1 MLKIESHAVGPYQV
15 NSLIVWCEETKEAV
29 LFDPG
34 FEAERLLDRIDKL
47 GLHLTRIINT
57 HGHLDHIGDNGK
69 VMTAR
74 NVPLF
79 IHKLDRP
86 MLTDPAKN
94 LSAFGSQPVISPDAT
109 GEIEDGEE
117 IKIGNRTLK
126 ALHVPGHSS
135 GSLCFYGDGFLISGD
150 TLFCQGV
157 GRTDFPGS
165 SEFDLLSHI
174 QSKLYTLPE
183 NTIVY
188 PGHGPTTTIGYE
200 RANNPFV
207 RA

>member
-1 MLKIESHAVGPYQV
+1 MLKIESIPVGPYQV
-15 NSLIVWCEETKEAV
+15 NSLIVWCEETREAV

-34 FEAERLLDRIDKL
+34 FEGERLLARIDEL
-47 GLHLTRIINT
+47 GLQLTRIINT

-69 VMTAR
+69 IMAAR
-74 NVPLF
+74 NVPLY

-86 MLTDPAKN
+86 KLTDPTLN
-94 LSAFGSQPVISPDAT
+94 LSAYGPDPVLSPDAT
-109 GEIEDGEE
+109 GEIADGEE
-117 IKIGNRTLK
+117 VKIGNCSLK

-135 GSLCFYGDGFLISGD
+135 GSLCFYGDGFLIAGD

-157 GRTDFPGS
+157 GRSDFPDS

-183 NTIVY
+183 NTVVY

>member
-1 MLKIESHAVGPYQV
+1 MLKIESHLIGPHQV
-15 NSLIVWCEETKEAV
+15 NSLIVWCEETRDAV

-34 FEAERLLDRIDKL
+34 FEIARLLVRIDELDVNLVKV
-47 GLHLTRIINT
+47 INT
-57 HGHLDHIGDNGK
+57 HGHLDHIGGNDN
-69 VMTAR
+69 VVTAR
-74 NVPLF
+74 GVPLF

-86 MLTDPAKN
+86 KLLDPVLN
-94 LSAFGSQPVISPDAT
+94 LSAFGGQPVISPDAD
-109 GEIEDGEE
+109 GEIVDGENV
-117 IKIGNRTLK
+117 KIGSRVLK
-126 ALHVPGHSS
+126 ALYVPGHSV

-157 GRTDFPGS
+157 GRSDFPDGN
-165 SEFDLLSHI
+165 EHELLSHI

-183 NTIVY
+183 NTVVY